1 MDVDHEHWMERAIAN
16 AARVRCFTT
25 PNPWVGAVLVTAA
38 GRAFDGATQP
48 PGGPHAERVAL
59 DAAGAAAGGAT
70 LYTTL
75 EPCAHQGRTGPCTDA
90 LIAAGV
96 IRVVVGTLDPD
107 PLVAGRGIAQLRAA
121 GIVVDVG
128 VNEGAVSDQLAP
140 YLWHRRTGRPW
151 VVLKLAATLDGRT
164 AAPDGTSQWITGEA
178 ARADVH
184 RLRAE
189 SDAMIVG
196 AGTVRADDPAL
207 DVRLPDPPNGPWR
220 QPRRI
225 VLGTAAGD
233 AKIRPCEEWKGPLD
247 ELLDWL
253 GATGVI
259 QAMVEGGA
267 STAAAFHRSGPVN
280 RYVVY
285 LAPAL
290 LGGDDG
296 RPLFAGP
303 GAESMRDIWRGNL
316 RRVDRFGDDVRLVID
331 RP

>member
-1 MDVDHEHWMERAIAN
+1 MSDLDENWMRQAIRV
-16 AARVRCFTT
+16 AREAEKLGEV
-25 PNPWVGAVLVTAA
+25 PVGAVLIDADGKILAATSNRTITNNDPTAHAEILALRTAA
-38 GRAFDGATQP
+38 IRIGNYRLTGT
-48 PGGPHAERVAL
+48 
-59 DAAGAAAGGAT
+59 T
-70 LYTTL
+70 MYSTL

-207 DVRLPDPPNGPWR
+207 DVRLPEPPNGPWR

-267 STAAAFHRSGPVN
+267 STAAAFHRSGLVN

-303 GAESMRDIWRGNL
+303 GAESMRDIWRGW
-316 RRVDRFGDDVRLVID
+316 VIGSK
-331 RP
+331 P